1 MSELIVKTENHT
13 TIRWKLLAGASA
25 MVLASYLSTSG
36 VAQASGK
43 DHPMVWIEL
52 DGQFANQSAGEESF
66 IPAFVLASPFDG
78 ATPIARKRP
87 PSGWFEGGKISFEPV
102 ESDWVLSLG
111 VRYGK
116 SSRKG
121 VVYQKTRHHGAYYS
135 SFAPFFYTA
144 YQNSRGAT
152 SEKHLIVDFQAGMDV
167 GLGRFGSQGTSTFSL
182 GVRYAKFDSH
192 NSMSIKSVTAQVPSS
207 FYIFNGSFAA
217 QRKFIGIGPTL
228 SWDASADLAGNTSA
242 GSLTVDWGVNAAM
255 LFGRQKL
262 NGHYQKTQLYQP
274 SNAYFELPQTT
285 VYRTVR
291 SLSRSKGATVPN
303 LGGFAA
309 LSLRY
314 PSAKLSLGYRVD
326 YFFGALDGGIDT
338 HKNYDRGFYGPFAS
352 FSVGLGG

>member
-1 MSELIVKTENHT
+1 MSELIAKTENHT
-13 TIRWKLLAGASA
+13 TIRWKLLAGTSA
-25 MVLASYLSTSG
+25 MVLASYLS
-36 VAQASGK
+36 ASGAARASGE

-52 DGQFANQSAGEESF
+52 NGQFVNQTADEESF

-87 PSGWFEGGKISFEPV
+87 PSGWFEGGKISFEPA
-102 ESDWVLSLG
+102 SADWMLSLG

-152 SEKHLIVDFQAGMDV
+152 SEKHLIVDFQAGKDV
-167 GLGRFGSQGTSTFSL
+167 GLGRFGSQGTSTFSVGL
-182 GVRYAKFDSH
+182 RYAKFDSK
-192 NSMSIKSVTAQVPSS
+192 NSMSIKSQTAQVPSS
-207 FYIFNGSFAA
+207 FYIFQASFDA
-217 QRKFIGIGPTL
+217 QRKFIGIGPSL
-228 SWDASADLAGNTSA
+228 SWDASADLVGNASA
-242 GSLTVDWGVNAAM
+242 GSLSIDWGVNGAV
-255 LFGRQKL
+255 LFGRQKV
-262 NGHYQKTQLYQP
+262 NGQYQKTQLYQP
-274 SNAYFELPQTT
+274 GNAYFEAPKTT

-291 SLSRSKGATVPN
+291 PLARSKGATVPN

-314 PSAKLSLGYRVD
+314 PNAKLSLGYRVD
-326 YFFGALDGGIDT
+326 YFFGALDGGIDS
-338 HKNYDRGFYGPFAS
+338 HKAYDRGFYGPFAS